1 MPETNKRKERQ
12 RERAEII
19 IFEQLFLLDKCSL
32 CEKKKQN
39 LSETIL
45 RYVLFEKTLIILLCN
60 ITTAAPF
67 NVQFVESFHY

>member
-32 CEKKKQN
+32 CGKKQN

-45 RYVLFEKTLIILLCN
+45 RYVSFEKTLIILSCN